1 MSCLLTPP
9 FCFQTNNE
17 IKSIINK
24 SICIEVLFIK
34 YIYIYIKMLIYLHL
48 KEKDPTPNKTK
59 GYTLPLSLVISIP
72 CFANGLRK
80 NRVPSHDPWC
90 NKSNSV
96 SIYIGCLVIKKKT
109 AN

>member
-1 MSCLLTPP
+1 
-9 FCFQTNNE
+9 
-17 IKSIINK
+17 
-24 SICIEVLFIK
+24 
-34 YIYIYIKMLIYLHL
+34 MLIYLHL

-59 GYTLPLSLVISIP
+59 GYTLPLSLVLSIP

-90 NKSNSV
+90 NKSNSE
-96 SIYIGCLVIKKKT
+96 SIYIGCLVIKKT